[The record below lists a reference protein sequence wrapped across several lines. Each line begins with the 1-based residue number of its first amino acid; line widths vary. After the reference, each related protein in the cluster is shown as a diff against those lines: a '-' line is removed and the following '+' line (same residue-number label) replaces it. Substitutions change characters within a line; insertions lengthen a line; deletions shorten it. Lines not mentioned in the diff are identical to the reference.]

1 MVSDKVVIKNPTG
14 LHLRPAG
21 ILCKAATKFQSHVAI
36 RTADGTEVNA
46 KSVLSVLSACI
57 KTGDVI
63 TMICDGSDETEA
75 LEDLRQVIQEGL
87 GEL

>member
-1 MVSDKVVIKNPTG
+1 MVSVEIQLHNPSG

-36 RTADGTEVNA
+36 RTAD
-46 KSVLSVLSACI
+46 LSACI

>member
-1 MVSDKVVIKNPTG
+1 MVSVEIQLHNPSG

-21 ILCKAATKFQSHVAI
+21 ILCKAATKFQSHVTI
-36 RTADGTEVNA
+36 SVADGTEVNA

-63 TMICDGSDETEA
+63 RLSCDGNDENEA
-75 LEDLRQVIQEGL
+75 LKALKQVIEEGL
-87 GEL
+87 GEF

>member
-1 MVSDKVVIKNPTG
+1 MVSVEIQLHNPSG

-36 RTADGTEVNA
+36 RTSDGTEVNA

-63 TMICDGSDETEA
+63 SLICDGNDENAA
-75 LEDLRQVIQEGL
+75 LESLRQIIEEGL
-87 GEL
+87 GEF

>member
-1 MVSDKVVIKNPTG
+1 MVSIEIQLHNPSG

-21 ILCKAATKFQSHVAI
+21 ILCKTATKFQSHVTI
-36 RTADGTEVNA
+36 QTSDGTEVNA

-57 KTGDVI
+57 KTGDTI
-63 TMICDGSDETEA
+63 TLICDGNDENAA
-75 LEDLRQVIQEGL
+75 LGTLKQVINEGL

>member
-1 MVSDKVVIKNPTG
+1 MVSVEIQLHNPSG

-46 KSVLSVLSACI
+46 KSVLSACI

>member
-1 MVSDKVVIKNPTG
+1 MVSVELQLHNPSG

-21 ILCKAATKFQSHVAI
+21 ILCKAATKFQSHVTI
-36 RTADGTEVNA
+36 TTTDGMEVNA

-57 KTGDVI
+57 KTGDTI
-63 TMICDGSDETEA
+63 TLICDGNDENEA
-75 LEDLRQVIQEGL
+75 QAALKQVIEEGL

>member
-1 MVSDKVVIKNPTG
+1 MVSVEIQLHNPSG

-21 ILCKAATKFQSHVAI
+21 ILCKVATKFQSHVAI

-46 KSVLSVLSACI
+46 KSVLSACI

>member
-1 MVSDKVVIKNPTG
+1 MVSVEIQLHNPSG

-36 RTADGTEVNA
+36 RTADA